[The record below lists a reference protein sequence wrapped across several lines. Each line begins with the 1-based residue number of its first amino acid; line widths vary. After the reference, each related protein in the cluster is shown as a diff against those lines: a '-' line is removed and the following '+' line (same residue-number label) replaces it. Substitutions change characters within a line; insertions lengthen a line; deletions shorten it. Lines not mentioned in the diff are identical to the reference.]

1 MIRVFLADD
10 HPVMVRGLERLLALE
25 DDLTVVGMVH
35 DLGELE
41 ARAPDALDVLVL
53 DVSMPGMNGGDTI
66 ASLRARHAPILLFT
80 LEPETAQVVALL
92 RAGASGVV
100 SKSAPVSELIDAI
113 RVVARGGRAV
123 PMALEVRLRSGE
135 SWPHDALSERARH
148 APILLFTLEPET
160 AQVVALLRAGASGVV
175 SKSAPVSELID
186 AIRVVARGGRAVP
199 MALEVRLRSGESWP
213 HDALSER
220 EQAIFQ
226 RLVRGGSPKTI
237 AFELGLSPSTVYTYA
252 ERVREKLGVSGQV
265 ELVDYAHRAGLLGKG
280 SVGR

>member
-1 MIRVFLADD
+1 MIRVFLGDD

-35 DLGELE
+35 DLSELE

-100 SKSAPVSELIDAI
+100 SKSAPV
-113 RVVARGGRAV
+113 G
-123 PMALEVRLRSGE
+123 
-135 SWPHDALSERARH
+135 
-148 APILLFTLEPET
+148 
-160 AQVVALLRAGASGVV
+160 
-175 SKSAPVSELID
+175 ELID